1 MCVFYVDKPEG
12 QASLTFFEQDC
23 LDTHNSYRHRHGT
36 SALLWDE
43 AIASGARNWSQFL
56 LQNQSLLHD
65 TTHSF
70 GENLGFLAI
79 IPAQNICNSAAETS
93 CVRCSQI
100 VDQWY
105 NESSNYDFNDGTPID
120 PSLPYLHFTQVVW
133 RSSSK
138 LGMGV
143 ASGGNSH
150 YFVARYDP
158 GGNVGGRFVR
168 EVPRVQPTGL

>member
-1 MCVFYVDKPEG
+1 MFYVDKPEV

-23 LDTHNSYRHRHGT
+23 LDRHNSLRFRHGT
-36 SALLWDE
+36 GALVWDE

-56 LQNQSLLHD
+56 LHNQSLLHD
-65 TTHSF
+65 RTYPF
-70 GENLGFLAI
+70 GENLGFFAI
-79 IPAQNICNSAAETS
+79 TPAQNICNSAAETS

-105 NESSNYDFNDGTPID
+105 SEISNFNFNVGTPND
-120 PSLPYLHFTQVVW
+120 PSLPYLHFTQLVW

-143 ASGGNSH
+143 ASEGNSH

-158 GGNVGGRFVR
+158 RGNVGGRFVR

>member
-1 MCVFYVDKPEG
+1 MFYVDKPEV

-23 LDTHNSYRHRHGT
+23 LDRHNSLRFRHGT
-36 SALLWDE
+36 GALVWDE

-65 TTHSF
+65 RTHPF

-79 IPAQNICNSAAETS
+79 TPAQNICNSAAETS

-105 NESSNYDFNDGTPID
+105 SEISNFNFNVGTPKD
-120 PSLPYLHFTQVVW
+120 PSLPYLHFTQLVW

-143 ASGGNSH
+143 ASEGNSH

-158 GGNVGGRFVR
+158 RGNVGGRFVR